1 MKKNIGKE
9 FLFSKDYDYS
19 QLDDGN
25 GDRYLDGSAY
35 YDGDDGTEIQI
46 YSDGSGYYNGSDGSE
61 GQIYSDGSG
70 YFEGADG
77 SKGYKYSDGTGYFE
91 DENGNIEYF
100 DYDSHNEDYDVENDL
115 AYQVGKTLGKGLVG
129 FISEI
134 AASSINLY
142 KNNLIENSEDNYEDD
157 DEEYIEYED
166 DELQDEDDYNKSFE
180 IENETPTSEKKETKW
195 WLIYFGFLIIV
206 IGFSCFMF
214 FWYSTPKEGETKIS
228 INAKD
233 YIGVQYTEVEEKFIN
248 MGFSNIKSVPKEDL
262 IFGWVNKE
270 GSTDK
275 ITINNNDNF
284 KKDEIFPKD
293 ADIIIYYH
301 SFKK

>member
-19 QLDDGN
+19 QID
-25 GDRYLDGSAY
+25 DGSAY
-35 YDGDDGTEIQI
+35 YDGDDGTKIHI
-46 YSDGSGYYNGSDGSE
+46 YSDGSGYFEGADGSK
-61 GQIYSDGSG
+61 GYKYSDGSG

-91 DENGNIEYF
+91 DENGDIEYF
-100 DYDSHNEDYDVENDL
+100 DYDSHNENYDVENDL
-115 AYQVGKTLGKGLVG
+115 AYQAGKALGKGFVG
-129 FISEI
+129 FISGI
-134 AASSINLY
+134 ATSSINLY
-142 KNNLIENSEDNYEDD
+142 KNNLIENSEDNYE
-157 DEEYIEYED
+157 ED
-166 DELQDEDDYNKSFE
+166 DELQEGENYNKFYE
-180 IENETPTSEKKETKW
+180 IENETSTREKKETKW
-195 WLIYFGFLIIV
+195 WFMYFGFLIV
-206 IGFSCFMF
+206 MIGIAYFMF

-262 IFGWVNKE
+262 IFGWFNKE
-270 GSTDK
+270 GLTAK